1 MLVRWIF
8 RELRNNKRIVSIL
21 ILNLAIGLAGFLCLS
36 TFKEALKSTVEENSK
51 TFLSADLAVSARRV
65 LTEDEISRI
74 QKHLPENSQTS
85 RLWEFFSM
93 VANSEGSRLVQVKA
107 IDSQYPFYG
116 SLELNDQQKVV
127 QATSKNIIQEKNVW
141 VYPELLS
148 QLKAK
153 LGDELKLGRET
164 FRISQT
170 VRDDSTQTFRLGSLA
185 PKVFVGLSQIRS
197 SNLIAP
203 GSTLT
208 EAVLIKLADDQ
219 NLESVREKLKKEF
232 PDSSVRITTYKEAG
246 EDTARTLSYLSDYLS
261 LVSLV
266 ALFLAALGSAYLCR
280 SFIFSRLRSVAIYNS
295 LGLPRSKAMQIYYGQ
310 LIVIGVVSALVA
322 YAFSWVLL
330 PVLVQ
335 ALQEFAPSGFSARM
349 EWQPLFLAIGIGVGS
364 SVLVGAPFLSLF
376 RNVPV
381 AALFHE
387 ETAFREVKGLNL
399 WPFLVLFFFY
409 WGLSVWQAG
418 SFKIGSLFFG
428 LFLTSLI
435 LLLVL
440 GRFFFIFLRQASHSK
455 GWIFRHAFL
464 GLHRRPLASLAAL
477 VSVGLGALLV
487 NLMPQLRTGLDAE
500 LSAPRNLV
508 LPSIFLFDI
517 QDDQVEPL
525 RAFAK
530 QQGIEMQYISPMVRG
545 RILKLNNAEFE
556 RGTVGNYATREEE
569 EDARFRNRGVNIS
582 FRPEL
587 SKAEKIVDGEF
598 FEGSYN
604 SESGKLP
611 ELSVEKKYADRLGI
625 RLNDELLFDIQGV
638 EIQAKVTS
646 FRSVKWNSFQPNFFI
661 LIQPGVFE
669 DAPKTYLAG
678 LPKMPP
684 HKVEAVQTELSEKFP
699 NVSQVDVARVISKVF
714 EISDK
719 MSWSLKFMAW
729 LSFLTGFVVLGSLA
743 HHQAL
748 SRRWDLNL
756 LKVLGASRRQALSFV
771 MVEFATVGFVASGI
785 GVLLSIAI
793 SWTLSKFVFDGEF
806 AFQLATPMAT
816 IFGVVLLSCVLSAA
830 VFWRVLRE
838 RPILL
843 LQSGRQES

>member
-1 MLVRWIF
+1 MLIHWIF
-8 RELRNNKRIVSIL
+8 RELRNNKRFISLLV
-21 ILNLAIGLAGFLCLS
+21 LNLAIGLAGFLGLS
-36 TFKEALKSTVEENSK
+36 TFKEALKTSVQENSK
-51 TFLSADLAVSARRV
+51 TFLSADVAISTRR
-65 LTEDEISRI
+65 LFSEAEIAKIERA
-74 QKHLPENSQTS
+74 LPAGAETS

-93 VANSEGSRLVQVKA
+93 VVTQEGSRLVQVKA
-107 IDSQYPFYG
+107 VDNQYPFYG
-116 SLELNDQQKVV
+116 DLELSDGEKIV
-127 QATSKNIIQEKNVW
+127 QHSAKNIIGQKTVW
-141 VYPELLS
+141 VYPELLT
-148 QLKAK
+148 QLNAK
-153 LGDELKLGRET
+153 IGDELKLGQET
-164 FRISQT
+164 FKIAET

-185 PKVFVGLSQIRS
+185 PKVFVGVDQIRA
-197 SNLIAP
+197 SNLIAT

-208 EAVLIKLADDQ
+208 EAILIKLADERSLDATV
-219 NLESVREKLKKEF
+219 EELKKAF
-232 PDSSVRITTYKEAG
+232 PDSSVRIITYKEAG

-295 LGLPRSKAMQIYYGQ
+295 LGLSRNKAMQIYYGQ
-310 LIVIGVVSALVA
+310 LVFIGIASAVLAFILSWALMPILVRT
-322 YAFSWVLL
+322 
-330 PVLVQ
+330 
-335 ALQEFAPSGFSARM
+335 LQEFAPSGFTARM
-349 EWQPLFLAIGIGVGS
+349 EWQPFLLALAVGIGS

-387 ETAFREVKGLNL
+387 ETAFREVKGINA
-399 WPFLVLFFFY
+399 WPFVALFIFY
-409 WGLSVWQAG
+409 WGLSIWQAG

-428 LFLTSLI
+428 LFSVSLF

-440 GRFFFIFLRQASHSK
+440 GRFFFVFLRQASHSK

-525 RAFAK
+525 REYATHE
-530 QQGIEMQYISPMVRG
+530 GIELQYISPMVRG
-545 RILKLNNAEFE
+545 RIVRVNNRDFE
-556 RGTVGNYATREEE
+556 RTTVNGYATREEE

-582 FRPEL
+582 YRSEL
-587 SKAEKIVDGEF
+587 SKAETVVEGKF
-598 FEGSYN
+598 FKGSYDA
-604 SESGKLP
+604 SRGGLP
-611 ELSVEKKYADRLGI
+611 ELSLEKRYADRLG
-625 RLNDELLFDIQGV
+625 LKMGDELLFDIQGV
-638 EIQAKVTS
+638 EIAAKITS
-646 FRSVKWNSFQPNFFI
+646 FRTVKWNSFQPNFFI
-661 LIQPGVFE
+661 VIQPGVFE
-669 DAPKTYLAG
+669 DAPKTFLAG
-678 LPKMPP
+678 LPKMPEE
-684 HKVEAVQTELSEKFP
+684 KVLKVQTELGQKFP
-699 NVSQVDVARVISKVF
+699 NVSQVDVARVIAKVF

-719 MSWSLKFMAW
+719 MAWSLKLMAW
-729 LSFLTGFVVLGSLA
+729 LSFLAGFVVLGSLA

-756 LKVLGASRRQALSFV
+756 LKVLGASRGKALAFV
-771 MVEFATVGFVASGI
+771 MIEFATVGFVASVI
-785 GVLLSIAI
+785 GVILSIAI
-793 SWTLSKFVFDGEF
+793 TWMLSKFVFDGEF
-806 AFQLATPMAT
+806 AFQVTTPLLT
-816 IFGVVLLSCVLSAA
+816 IVGIVVLSCALSAV
-830 VFWRVLRE
+830 VFWRVLQE